1 MKIHLKIHIKRALVD
16 LENEMAEVV
25 AKKASQTNLGK
36 NEKLSS
42 NRILLEDEKNV
53 FNVFAAFSLDRK

>member
-16 LENEMAEVV
+16 VENEMAEVV
-25 AKKASQTNLGK
+25 AKKASQTNLEK

-42 NRILLEDEKNV
+42 NRILLEDEKM
-53 FNVFAAFSLDRK
+53 FSMFLLRFR